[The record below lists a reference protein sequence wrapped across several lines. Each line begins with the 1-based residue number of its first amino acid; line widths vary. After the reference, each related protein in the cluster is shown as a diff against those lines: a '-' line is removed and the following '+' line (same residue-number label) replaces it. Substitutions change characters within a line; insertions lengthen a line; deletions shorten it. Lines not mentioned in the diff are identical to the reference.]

1 MGRANATSVL
11 DFRASSTYFQVKIS
25 FFMEQVFF
33 FMTHNYKNQL
43 WKSSTELLN
52 WISTHRG
59 FQSVSESR
67 SGVRDLQLL
76 ARYYRSWPVAQVEKS
91 RF

>member
-1 MGRANATSVL
+1 
-11 DFRASSTYFQVKIS
+11 
-25 FFMEQVFF
+25 MEI
-33 FMTHNYKNQL
+33 KNQL

-67 SGVRDLQLL
+67 SGARDIQLPAP
-76 ARYYRSWPVAQVEKS
+76 ARYYRSWPVALVKKAGSENKMSNNLGTVENKVS
-91 RF
+91 NWAAYF

>member
-1 MGRANATSVL
+1 
-11 DFRASSTYFQVKIS
+11 
-25 FFMEQVFF
+25 
-33 FMTHNYKNQL
+33 MTHSYKNQL

-67 SGVRDLQLL
+67 SGAGDLKLQT
-76 ARYYRSWPVAQVEKS
+76 ARYYRSWPVALVKKAGSENKMSNNLGTVENKTYIWAPY
-91 RF
+91 F